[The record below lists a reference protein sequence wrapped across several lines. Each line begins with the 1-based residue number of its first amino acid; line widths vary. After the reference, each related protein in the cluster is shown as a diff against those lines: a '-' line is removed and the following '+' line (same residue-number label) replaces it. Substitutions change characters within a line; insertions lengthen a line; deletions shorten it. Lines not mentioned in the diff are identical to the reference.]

1 MEPEEPPPPSWT
13 RGWRRSWGGGGEGG
27 GAAELRAATI
37 PQCTARGGETGG
49 RRPERLRAAP
59 LLRVRHGNENKAGR
73 EEGGGGTYKGA
84 GPQGSAA
91 NGRRR
96 NDSAVRGGGG
106 AERRRWPMRGRRAG
120 LRASH
125 PCEAVVAVVGVG
137 VARVSEARNCRNGS
151 PSAEGTGGQRR
162 RPPRG
167 KGEILGRAELP
178 SERWEL
184 RPCRSAR
191 VPVGFQELSPLPV
204 AFIT

>member
-1 MEPEEPPPPSWT
+1 
-13 RGWRRSWGGGGEGG
+13 
-27 GAAELRAATI
+27 
-37 PQCTARGGETGG
+37 
-49 RRPERLRAAP
+49 
-59 LLRVRHGNENKAGR
+59 
-73 EEGGGGTYKGA
+73 
-84 GPQGSAA
+84 
-91 NGRRR
+91 
-96 NDSAVRGGGG
+96 
-106 AERRRWPMRGRRAG
+106 MRGRRAG

-137 VARVSEARNCRNGS
+137 VARVSEARNGRNGS
-151 PSAEGTGGQRR
+151 PSAEGTGGQR

-191 VPVGFQELSPLPV
+191 VPVGFQELSPLPI